1 MSSRTQ
7 PAIPRPRRAQSPLLA
22 DFARA
27 CGLAGPMRI
36 LVTEDGQPGDEHLVR
51 GPFAFVGRGRRAE
64 VPLDAPEVS
73 PQHAF
78 LLAVGGRTFVLD
90 LGSRTGVRWAGRPQP
105 SGWLDADEE
114 VRIGP
119 YTLRVQIEAS
129 DGEAPSAGPPLAAL
143 ELLSEPAATR
153 LRPLTDVVTLVGR
166 ASACALR
173 GYGPKLAAHHSA
185 LVKAAGEL
193 WVMDLRSGRGTR
205 VNGRPVRVARLRDG
219 DLIEAGEWTAVPRPA
234 AAKSEA
240 VAAIAPAD
248 GVANPFAPFGQMLD
262 QFQQSVMMMG
272 QMFRAMQQ
280 EHLSLVRDQVIQL
293 GDLARVLLDGKG
305 DGVPLAIPFAETM
318 PDALPAPPDDAPLAA
333 PVADPADADALL
345 RAHAWFSQRLA
356 GLGSG
361 ASH

>member
-1 MSSRTQ
+1 
-7 PAIPRPRRAQSPLLA
+7 
-22 DFARA
+22 
-27 CGLAGPMRI
+27 
-36 LVTEDGQPGDEHLVR
+36 LVTEDGQPDGDHLVR
-51 GPFAFVGRGRRAE
+51 GPFAFVGRGRRAD
-64 VPLDAPEVS
+64 VSLDAPEVS

-78 LLAVGGRTFVLD
+78 LLAVGGRAFVLD
-90 LGSRTGVRWAGRPQP
+90 LGSRTGVRGAGGPHP
-105 SGWLDADEE
+105 SGWLEADEE

-119 YTLRVQIEAS
+119 YSLRVRIGAQ
-129 DGEAPSAGPPLAAL
+129 DGEAPSAGPSLGAL

-153 LRPLTDVVTLVGR
+153 LRPLPDVVTLVGR

-173 GYGPKLAAHHSA
+173 GYGP

-219 DLIEAGEWTAVPRPA
+219 DLIEAGEWAAVPRPA

-240 VAAIAPAD
+240 VAAIAPEAD
-248 GVANPFAPFGQMLD
+248 GAANPFAPFGQMLD

-280 EHLSLVRDQVIQL
+280 EHMSLVRDQVIEL
-293 GDLARVLLDGKG
+293 RDLARVLLDAKG
-305 DGVPLAIPFAETM
+305 DGVPLAIPLAETT
-318 PDALPAPPDDAPLAA
+318 PDALPAPPEDAPLAA
-333 PVADPADADALL
+333 PVADPADTESLL
-345 RAHAWFSQRLA
+345 RAHAWFNQRLA

-361 ASH
+361 GPR